1 MIDHPAIKSFIQNT
15 LGCECPEEVFRS
27 VDCRS
32 GVRLKGDAVV
42 SNALIVGDRLLIY
55 VVDSA
60 DDALDGERLA
70 LYVAEG
76 GKKRDGR
83 GLNRFRLVIVA
94 NTEAARQ
101 RLQKAFESLKNRDD
115 KVHMHVISREENI
128 FAADVRPS
136 PGRELSRG

>member
-1 MIDHPAIKSFIQNT
+1 MIGHDSIKSFIQGT
-15 LGCECPEEVFRS
+15 LGCGCPEEVFRS
-27 VDCRS
+27 IDCRS

-55 VVDSA
+55 VVDTA

-76 GKKRDGR
+76 KKERDGK

-94 NTEAARQ
+94 NTDAARQ
-101 RLQKAFESLKNRDD
+101 RLQKAFESLKSRDD
-115 KVHMHVISREENI
+115 KIHLHVISREENI
-128 FAADVRPS
+128 FASAVRPS
-136 PGRELSRG
+136 PGRELFRG